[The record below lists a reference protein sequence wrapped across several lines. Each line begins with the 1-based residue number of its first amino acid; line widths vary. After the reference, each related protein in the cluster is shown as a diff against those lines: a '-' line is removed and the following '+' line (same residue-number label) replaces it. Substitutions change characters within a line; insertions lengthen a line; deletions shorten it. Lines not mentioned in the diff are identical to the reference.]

1 MCLLVSQLGKR
12 RKGETS
18 RPDSRSAWGGN
29 KVTVCLCVCCDRP
42 AHPAANNTQTHFI
55 SPPPSPAAL
64 VSNHQESIFVWHA
77 ACITSNARLQK
88 GEHIVASPGL
98 TKFDRDAPS
107 HTHKYK
113 YTHTRARA
121 WTTKMLIFMP
131 KGCWDIS
138 TSLSTPVLLTQTPLI
153 HSCLEWKKPLV
164 PTVMWQMMR
173 EKIQHTAGRENN
185 SIVLIQSQVEHH
197 AFHFTLSLTVKK
209 TFLCWQRMWTLGFCR
224 SSKDSGRLKKRRER
238 CVSFSMQTTFRQWW
252 PKNSNLKF
260 REVSWACRQWSS
272 NTGMQQI
279 SWLPCAFH
287 YTSAERHSLLKLQA
301 V

>member
-1 MCLLVSQLGKR
+1 
-12 RKGETS
+12 
-18 RPDSRSAWGGN
+18 
-29 KVTVCLCVCCDRP
+29 
-42 AHPAANNTQTHFI
+42 
-55 SPPPSPAAL
+55 
-64 VSNHQESIFVWHA
+64 
-77 ACITSNARLQK
+77 
-88 GEHIVASPGL
+88 
-98 TKFDRDAPS
+98 
-107 HTHKYK
+107 
-113 YTHTRARA
+113 
-121 WTTKMLIFMP
+121 MP

-173 EKIQHTAGRENN
+173 KKDTTHSGEREQLHCAYTKPGGAPCFPFY
-185 SIVLIQSQVEHH
+185 S
-197 AFHFTLSLTVKK
+197 LSHGQKN
-209 TFLCWQRMWTLGFCR
+209 FLCWQRMWTLGFCR